1 MFTGLIREI
10 GTIGAV
16 HPTATG
22 RDLVVKAPVIVAEA
36 QVGDS
41 IAVNGVCLT
50 VVSLQGEQFTCH
62 AGAETLART
71 TAAGWQVGLRVNLE
85 PALRAGD
92 RLGGHFV
99 QGHVDGVG
107 LCRARRPVG
116 ETVTYEFTLAP
127 EQVGYLVEKGSV
139 AVDGISLTVN
149 AVGEDHFA
157 VAIIPHTLGQTTLA
171 EMRPGQ
177 SVNVEVD
184 ILSKYVRRALGP
196 SAGPQGVT
204 LDLLQRYGF
213 TD

>member
-10 GTIGAV
+10 GAIAAV
-16 HPTATG
+16 HPTTTG
-22 RDLVVKAPVIVAEA
+22 RDLVVVAPVLVAEA
-36 QVGDS
+36 QEGDS

-50 VVSLQGEQFTCH
+50 VVRRQGEQFTCH

-71 TAAGWQVGLRVNLE
+71 TAAGWPAGLQVNLE
-85 PALRAGD
+85 PALRVGD

-116 ETVTYEFTLAP
+116 ETVTYEFSLAP
-127 EQVGYLVEKGSV
+127 EQAGYLVEKGSV
-139 AVDGISLTVN
+139 AVDGISLTVT

-171 EMRPGQ
+171 QMRPGQ

-184 ILSKYVRRALGP
+184 ILSKYARRALGP
-196 SAGPQGVT
+196 GAGPQGVT